1 MANQQII
8 KKIALETLNLESKSI
23 SNLSKVIDAN
33 FYEIINKLKVCNGK
47 IVITGIGKSAIIAMK
62 ISATLNSTGSKS
74 MFLHLGDAL
83 HGDIGAIGKDDIV
96 ICISKSGESKE
107 IESLSNYLK
116 NEDIELIGISC
127 VKDSL
132 LDKLSDMF
140 IHTEIER
147 EACHNNLA
155 PTTSSSCHL
164 AIGDAL
170 AMTLQKLK
178 GFSPSDFSVY
188 HPSGNLGKKL
198 SLKLKDLIDNNRIPK
213 VKLSS
218 TFFQIID
225 EISSKMYGATAVIDS
240 GKIIGVITDGDIR
253 RIIEKKHNIDRVLV
267 SDLMNKNP
275 KVLSEDTLAYDA
287 LGVMKKNNISQVLVY
302 DNNQIYKG
310 VVHILDIIKQGIT
323 DE

>member
-8 KKIALETLNLESKSI
+8 KKIALDTLNLESKSI
-23 SNLSKVIDAN
+23 SDLSKVIDSN
-33 FYEIINKLKVCNGK
+33 FCEIINTLKSCNGK
-47 IVITGIGKSAIIAMK
+47 IVLTGIGKSAIIAMK